1 MTNCYQSIT
10 PGKCKENLQKKNS
23 KILGLKIKKKKKID
37 ERLGQSIRGEDPNL
51 VVDLRL
57 LNKGQPNDTFKVFF
71 EALEKRFEEIVVA
84 DDRRHGIAHLSHFIS
99 VCDLTDQVTKLCPV
113 GTAIMG
119 ESTVLFAFTPSNAY
133 AKTTK
138 LYNSRFPL
146 KFKVQSRQLCASQH
160 IDDYFCAAQF

>member
-1 MTNCYQSIT
+1 MQREFTKKKFKNTWS
-10 PGKCKENLQKKNS
+10 KNFKKN
-23 KILGLKIKKKKKID
+23 KID

-57 LNKGQPNDTFKVFF
+57 LNKSQPNDIFKVFF